1 MGDKTEKRNNLLRDE
16 YISYLLRLFA
26 NEDNRMNKLEGK
38 ITQLIAQSGLI
49 ISIITFIIPLFY
61 DSLKC
66 ISIGPKILLG
76 ATFLVTVILLCIS
89 IFYAS
94 KIFNIKKFKYSDCS
108 EETVRKGHK
117 KMPEF
122 KKEYIDDLIFSIKR
136 NRGLNNTKGSIL
148 LKSNKLF
155 AFGIYFLV
163 ALTIELLIVSFF
175 I

>member
-1 MGDKTEKRNNLLRDE
+1 M
-16 YISYLLRLFA
+16 
-26 NEDNRMNKLEGK
+26 
-38 ITQLIAQSGLI
+38 
-49 ISIITFIIPLFY
+49 
-61 DSLKC
+61 KC